1 MNGTISAKKNN
12 GTAGST
18 FYFNIEMKKSNRK
31 EKDTKIIFDIDT
43 IKDCSSINVLYLN
56 DKNDLDSD
64 NEIISILSDLN
75 VNYQSSSF
83 IEDSIQK
90 LLATKEIVNNFD
102 FVIVDRHI
110 SSNIDIERFSKLIND
125 NNDRLS
131 NLQLILIS
139 SVGLKGDAK
148 KYSKLGF
155 SAYLTT
161 PITKFGLQ
169 ECFTE
174 LIDNDKSKKF
184 SNDLI
189 TNHTINEKYREKVKI
204 LLVEDN
210 ETNMFLA
217 RELFSEFGYLADEAW
232 NGEEAVEKIQSK
244 NYDLVFMDIQM
255 PVMDGL
261 TATKKIRELRNN
273 VPIIAM
279 TANAIKGDKERC
291 INAGMN
297 DYISKPIDPR
307 KVLISLKKWTKKNYS
322 SIYDENDDIFN
333 DISVEFAS
341 YDIEN
346 QEESIDKNVKLSFD
360 PTILMKLLKDK
371 KDKVKK
377 ICDIFIADTPN
388 EIQELEEALN
398 IKDFE
403 VAIRMAHTIKGS
415 SANIGANILREIA
428 LEIEN
433 DGKNN
438 NFAKITELLPKM
450 KYEFYKLEKS
460 IKEYFEEDY
469 II

>member
-1 MNGTISAKKNN
+1 
-12 GTAGST
+12 
-18 FYFNIEMKKSNRK
+18 
-31 EKDTKIIFDIDT
+31 
-43 IKDCSSINVLYLN
+43 
-56 DKNDLDSD
+56 
-64 NEIISILSDLN
+64 
-75 VNYQSSSF
+75 
-83 IEDSIQK
+83 
-90 LLATKEIVNNFD
+90 
-102 FVIVDRHI
+102 
-110 SSNIDIERFSKLIND
+110 
-125 NNDRLS
+125 
-131 NLQLILIS
+131 
-139 SVGLKGDAK
+139 
-148 KYSKLGF
+148 
-155 SAYLTT
+155 
-161 PITKFGLQ
+161 
-169 ECFTE
+169 
-174 LIDNDKSKKF
+174 
-184 SNDLI
+184 
-189 TNHTINEKYREKVKI
+189 
-204 LLVEDN
+204 
-210 ETNMFLA
+210 
-217 RELFSEFGYLADEAW
+217 
-232 NGEEAVEKIQSK
+232 
-244 NYDLVFMDIQM
+244 M

-360 PTILMKLLKDK
+360 PTILMKLLRDK